1 MKYTYYRFV
10 KLSWLS
16 WSRRRAQNPAPRGKL
31 LRAVFMPGRIDAN
44 LLALKV
50 VRSILDAAGN
60 LKLDVAGNTVNVKV
74 ERLPSPAWPLLQP
87 AGQVMMNE
95 ALAGPWPGAVQ
106 AECTWPDGSQ
116 QTILVQADHWRAQG
130 PYYHQVSILVRTLE
144 SPQQLVWITLAQQFV
159 NAEDGTELAVPASFS
174 LFKRKEE
181 AAEGESGALK
191 AAVHRSGL
199 PRLSESR
206 IEAFRVRVPSLE
218 VRPSPAEAFR
228 RLLHLA
234 LLKCPF
240 LMRSGVEPL
249 LSLELAPRD
258 TPGVQEPG
266 ASALAKAPEPGKFAG
281 LYPLP
286 GGVRQYK
293 QTLDD
298 LLEWIEPRA
307 PSVEQLNQHFAQKYE
322 ASGETAVLSYRRL
335 LMNLGF
341 LVQEEEDV
349 DVLTLSRR
357 GDDYLASR
365 SSQHLFER
373 FHATFQGM
381 LAALV
386 IADTPGGAD
395 VDETQR
401 LLKALL
407 AVEWKTTN
415 QTNFRRNWLLSM
427 GLTERTPR
435 GDVITAPG
443 REALNAHPAEVE
455 QLRRQIATLRTE
467 LEPPPLPDH
476 EEDESIGPAEGA
488 VLPPPTPPINQG
500 EPAGWL
506 ADRLDLGAEQL
517 KPHLR
522 TLELPPGVAE
532 RACAALCSGKH
543 LLLVGPPGTGKTE
556 LAHALAEAARIEGY
570 CHGLFEATAS
580 ADWTTYETI
589 GGYALERN
597 QALRFRPGA
606 FLRAIEGWQ
615 WLLVDELNRAD
626 VDKAFG
632 ELMTVLAGRGTD
644 TSFELDGGRRVSI
657 GFDTRRTHRV
667 SKTFRVIAT
676 MNTWDK
682 TSLFRLSYAVQRRFA
697 VIHLGIPEDGAYAR
711 LLSRAAL
718 EEGFDPPLDEPTV
731 RRLTQLFQRK
741 GLLAY
746 REVGPAVVLDIV
758 RYMRRRAAAGDAL
771 AEALGMFLLP
781 QLEGFGP
788 EAARKVYGLFELA
801 LAGWTS
807 DDARAELRAR
817 CADLWPPGSLPES

>member
-1 MKYTYYRFV
+1 
-10 KLSWLS
+10 
-16 WSRRRAQNPAPRGKL
+16 
-31 LRAVFMPGRIDAN
+31 MPDRKDAN

-50 VRSILDAAGN
+50 IRSILDAAQE
-60 LKLDVAGNTVNVKV
+60 LTLDVEGKPVHVKV
-74 ERLPSPAWPLLQP
+74 ERLPPPPWPTLRPEGQTLL
-87 AGQVMMNE
+87 NE
-95 ALAGPWPGAVQ
+95 AMHGPWPQAVQ
-106 AECTWPDGSQ
+106 AECTWPGGSR
-116 QTILVQADHWRAQG
+116 TLLVQADYWRAQER
-130 PYYHQVSILVRTLE
+130 YKHLVSLAVRPLD
-144 SPQQLVWITLAQQFV
+144 SQQQQLVWITLAQQFV
-159 NAEDGTELAVPASFS
+159 PVADGAELAVRASFG
-174 LFKRKEE
+174 LYKRKEE
-181 AAEGESGALK
+181 AIKGESDALK
-191 AAVHRSGL
+191 AAVYLSGL
-199 PRLSESR
+199 PRVSKSF
-206 IEAFRVRVPSLE
+206 IEAFRVRMPGLE
-218 VRPSPAEAFR
+218 ILPSPAEAFR
-228 RLLHLA
+228 RILLLA
-234 LLKCPF
+234 LLKFPF
-240 LMRSGVEPL
+240 LMRSEAETRSEG
-249 LSLELAPRD
+249 ELAPRD
-258 TPGVQEPG
+258 APDVQDSEASESGKLG
-266 ASALAKAPEPGKFAG
+266 AI
-281 LYPLP
+281 YPLP

-307 PSVEQLNQHFAQKYE
+307 PSVEQLNQHFEQKYE
-322 ASGETAVLSYRRL
+322 ASGETAVLTYRRL

-341 LVQEEEDV
+341 VVQAAEELEFLD
-349 DVLTLSRR
+349 LSRQ
-357 GDDYLASR
+357 GNDYLASR
-365 SSQHLFER
+365 SPLLLFET
-373 FHATFQGM
+373 FHAKFQGM
-381 LAALV
+381 LATLV

-395 VDETQR
+395 VDETQQ

-407 AVEWKTTN
+407 EVEWKSTN

-427 GLTERTPR
+427 GLTERAPK
-435 GDVITAPG
+435 GDILTALG
-443 REALNAHPAEVE
+443 RDALKAHPAEVE
-455 QLRRQIATLRTE
+455 QLRSRISALRAELGTL
-467 LEPPPLPDH
+467 PPDDEDDKSTDAG
-476 EEDESIGPAEGA
+476 EEA
-488 VLPPPTPPINQG
+488 VLAPPTSPTSHG

-517 KPHLR
+517 ARHLG

-532 RACAALCSGKH
+532 RVCAALSAGKH

-556 LAHALAEAARIEGY
+556 LAHALAETARIEGY

-657 GFDTRRTHRV
+657 GFDAGRTHRV
-667 SKTFRVIAT
+667 SRTFRVIAT

-697 VIHLGIPEDGAYAR
+697 VIHLGIPEDDAYAR

-718 EEGFDPPLDEPTV
+718 LPGLDPPLDEPTV

-746 REVGPAVVLDIV
+746 REVGPAVAIDIV

-781 QLEGFGP
+781 QLEGFDP
-788 EAARKVYGLFELA
+788 ETARNVHALFEA
-801 LAGWTS
+801 SLAGWTS
-807 DDARAELRAR
+807 DAARADLRDR
-817 CADLWPPGSLPES
+817 CADLWPPGSLPEP